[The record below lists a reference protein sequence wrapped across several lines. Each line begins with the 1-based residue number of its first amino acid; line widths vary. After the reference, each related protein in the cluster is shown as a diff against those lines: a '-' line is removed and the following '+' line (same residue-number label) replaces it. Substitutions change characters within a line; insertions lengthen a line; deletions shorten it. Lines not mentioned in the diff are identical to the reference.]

1 MSDMS
6 LRDIFNAILD
16 FNLLYIIYILIGV
29 CIIGLFLNVI
39 KKVKTTI
46 KKVKTK
52 SLMFTDD
59 ETREKKLREREL
71 EEEQDINNKE
81 K

>member
-1 MSDMS
+1 MS

-46 KKVKTK
+46 KKNELLEQINSKLFRLDK
-52 SLMFTDD
+52 HFNPHF
-59 ETREKKLREREL
+59 ETR
-71 EEEQDINNKE
+71 DD
-81 K
+81 

>member
-1 MSDMS
+1 MS

-29 CIIGLFLNVI
+29 FIIGLFLNVI
-39 KKVKTTI
+39 KKVITRI

-52 SLMFTDD
+52 FLMFTDD
-59 ETREKKLREREL
+59 ETRERKLREREL